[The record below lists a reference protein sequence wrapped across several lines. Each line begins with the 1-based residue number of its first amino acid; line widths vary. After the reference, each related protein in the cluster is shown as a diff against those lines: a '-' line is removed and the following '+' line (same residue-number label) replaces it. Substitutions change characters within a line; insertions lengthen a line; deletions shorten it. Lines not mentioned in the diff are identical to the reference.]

1 MVLPYNE
8 NTLNIFASLDDSNG
22 LGIDEGD
29 EVNNGNDEGKGEF
42 CASLG
47 E

>member
-29 EVNNGNDEGKGEF
+29 EVNNGNDKGKGEF
-42 CASLG
+42 CASHG

>member
-29 EVNNGNDEGKGEF
+29 EVNNENDKGKGKS